1 MGVDHAQLAQAHAKG
16 FVLDVVLTGHK
27 HLRGAFP
34 RYLVEG
40 HQLTCVS
47 FIRGFHGLALG
58 RDVPQLQ
65 ILVAGAQSPR
75 KRVLRRM
82 IEDQQPQ
89 PPGKPQA
96 AGLTLADRVPEESG
110 RSHPGGLKRDHAR
123 DRQQPA
129 RVVFAGEALKPTG
142 QEQCRQ
148 DIVRW
153 FGHRGGSP
161 VPSHAAGRPA
171 CSVLR
176 IRCLASSRR
185 YP

>member
-1 MGVDHAQLAQAHAKG
+1 VGVDHAQLAQAHAKG
-16 FVLDVVLTGHK
+16 FVIDVVLTGHE
-27 HLRGAFP
+27 HLRSAFP
-34 RYLVEG
+34 RHLVED
-40 HQLTCVS
+40 HQLACVS

-75 KRVLRRM
+75 KRELRRVV
-82 IEDQQPQ
+82 EDQQPQ

-96 AGLTLADRVPEESG
+96 TGLTLADRVLEESG
-110 RSHPGGLKRDHAR
+110 RSHAGGLKRDDAR

-129 RVVFAGEALKPTG
+129 RVVFACEALKPARK
-142 QEQCRQ
+142 EQYRQ
-148 DIVRW
+148 DIVRCL
-153 FGHRGGSP
+153 GHRGGGP
-161 VPSHAAGRPA
+161 VASHAGGTSA

-176 IRCLASSRR
+176 IRCLARPRR

>member
-1 MGVDHAQLAQAHAKG
+1 
-16 FVLDVVLTGHK
+16 VLTGHE

-34 RYLVEG
+34 RHLVEG
-40 HQLTCVS
+40 RQFAGVS
-47 FIRGFHGLALG
+47 FLRGLQGLTLG

-82 IEDQQPQ
+82 VEDQQPQ
-89 PPGKPQA
+89 PSGKPQA

-110 RSHPGGLKRDHAR
+110 RSHPGGLKRDDTR

-129 RVVFAGEALKPTG
+129 RVVFACEALESAGK
-142 QEQCRQ
+142 EQCRQ
-148 DIVRW
+148 EIVRW

-161 VPSHAAGRPA
+161 VLSHAGDMPA
-171 CSVLR
+171 CSVLL
-176 IRCLASSRR
+176 IRRLVRSRR

>member
-1 MGVDHAQLAQAHAKG
+1 VGVDHAQLAQAHAKG

-75 KRVLRRM
+75 KRVLRRVV
-82 IEDQQPQ
+82 EDQQPQ

-96 AGLTLADRVPEESG
+96 TGLTLPDRVP
-110 RSHPGGLKRDHAR
+110 
-123 DRQQPA
+123 
-129 RVVFAGEALKPTG
+129 
-142 QEQCRQ
+142 
-148 DIVRW
+148 
-153 FGHRGGSP
+153 
-161 VPSHAAGRPA
+161 
-171 CSVLR
+171 
-176 IRCLASSRR
+176 
-185 YP
+185 

>member
-1 MGVDHAQLAQAHAKG
+1 VLA
-16 FVLDVVLTGHK
+16 GHE

-34 RYLVEG
+34 RHLVEG
-40 HQLTCVS
+40 HKFACVS
-47 FIRGFHGLALG
+47 FIRGFQGLALR
-58 RDVPQLQ
+58 RDIPQLQ

-75 KRVLRRM
+75 ERVLRRM

-110 RSHPGGLKRDHAR
+110 RSHPGGLKRDDAR

-129 RVVFAGEALKPTG
+129 RVVFAGEALKSAG
-142 QEQCRQ
+142 KEQCRQ

-153 FGHRGGSP
+153 FGHRAGSP
-161 VPSHAAGRPA
+161 VLSDAAGLSA